1 MPFGRTTPVAISAAR
16 CTYISS
22 VGRRLLLVGAKRLVP
37 TGCALPFPLQKA
49 ATALFPG
56 IMPKIMFFI
65 TEDWAFLSHRLVL
78 GQACRDAGWEVVI
91 ATNVTDHGPE
101 IQRHGFTLQP
111 LPLNRRGANPFGEL
125 RTVLAVAAALR
136 RHRPDILHCVALKPV
151 LYGNLAAICCG
162 QRRTVSALAGMGYAF
177 TGTSPKVRALRSL
190 LVAGLRL
197 LLRRPGN
204 QVIVQNDDDR
214 ALLLRHGIAV
224 ERRLTLIRGSGVD
237 LAALPATPP
246 PPANQPIIF
255 ALVARM
261 LADKGIA
268 EAVEAMR
275 QLHRRGV
282 ACRLWLVGK
291 LDPHNPSA
299 FSESQL
305 RAWEAESAAEWLGHR
320 EDIAE
325 IWRQAHVALLP
336 SYREG
341 MPKALLEAAACGRPI
356 ITTDVIGCREV
367 IEDGIEGIL
376 VPARES
382 EGLANAMQRLAEDQ
396 SLRLTMGRA
405 ARLRAERHFGEER
418 VVAQHFEL
426 YRRCLEGSGPCAA

>member
-1 MPFGRTTPVAISAAR
+1 
-16 CTYISS
+16 
-22 VGRRLLLVGAKRLVP
+22 
-37 TGCALPFPLQKA
+37 
-49 ATALFPG
+49 
-56 IMPKIMFFI
+56 MFFI

-78 GQACRDAGWEVVI
+78 GKACRDAGWDVVV
-91 ATNVTDHGPE
+91 AANVTDHGPE
-101 IQRHGFTLQP
+101 IRRHGFTLQP
-111 LPLNRRGANPFGEL
+111 LPLDRRGANPLGEL
-125 RTVLAVAAALR
+125 RTIAAVAAALR
-136 RHRPDILHCVALKPV
+136 RHRPDVLHCVALKPV
-151 LYGNLAAICCG
+151 LYGNLAAILSG
-162 QRRTVSALAGMGYAF
+162 HRRTISALAGMGYAF
-177 TGTSPKVRALRSL
+177 TGTSARVAVLRRL

-224 ERRLTLIRGSGVD
+224 EERLTLIRGSGVD
-237 LAALPATPP
+237 LAALPTLPP
-246 PPANQPIIF
+246 PPADQPIIF
-255 ALVARM
+255 AVVARM

-268 EAVEAMR
+268 EVVEATR

-299 FSESQL
+299 FTERQL
-305 RAWEAESAAEWLGHR
+305 RAWEAEGAAEWLGHR

-325 IWRQAHVALLP
+325 IWRQAHVAVLP

-367 IEDGIEGIL
+367 IDDGIEGFL

-382 EGLANAMQRLAEDQ
+382 AGLAAAMQRLVEDQ
-396 SLRLTMGRA
+396 ALRLAMGRA
-405 ARLRAERHFGEER
+405 ARQRAEQRFGEDR

-426 YRRCLEGSGPCAA
+426 YRRCLEE